1 MRIIGGKHKRRRFD
15 VPKSFNARPTTD
27 FAKENLFNVLQYY
40 IDFDEATALDL
51 FSGTGSISAELISRG
66 CSRVIA
72 LEQRRE
78 HALFIRSV
86 ARELKEEARLQVLQS
101 DVFRYLQASK
111 GSRGQFD
118 FIFADPPYK
127 LKEIATLPQLIL
139 SSGLLKEEG
148 VLVVEHPGTYDFSEL
163 PHFAEHREYGSVNF
177 SIFSLTSSQ
186 EESEAE
192 E

>member
-51 FSGTGSISAELISRG
+51 FSGTGSISVELISRG

-101 DVFRYLQASK
+101 DVFHYLQASK

-127 LKEIATLPQLIL
+127 LKEIATLPQ
-139 SSGLLKEEG
+139 
-148 VLVVEHPGTYDFSEL
+148 
-163 PHFAEHREYGSVNF
+163 HFAEHREYGSVNF

-186 EESEAE
+186 EESEADE
-192 E
+192 